1 MLGHAVE
8 IPLCLSCIIPAAWN
22 AVTQRDYILYIDT
35 GQPKQTLVGLRT
47 VDTTRMELSSVIE
60 WIVLLMMRYIEIGT
74 NL

>member
-1 MLGHAVE
+1 MLGHTVE

-35 GQPKQTLVGLRT
+35 GQPKQMLVGLWP
-47 VDTTRMELSSVIE
+47 VNTTQMELSSVME
-60 WIVLLMMRYIEIGT
+60 RIVLLTMRYIEIGT